1 MSDKVSVSHFL
12 LISFIRIIKS
22 CEVRSIHY
30 LTYGKLFSWLT
41 ISQIIDLIISLT
53 YHKSKQLMLLKC
65 GAGEDS
71 WEITVQQGDKPVNPK
86 GYQPWIF
93 IGRTDAEAEVPIS
106 SHLMQR
112 ADSLEKILMLEKIEG
127 KRRREH
133 QGMGW
138 WDNITD
144 STDMSLSKF
153 WEIVKDGEAWHAA
166 VHEVTKSWTQL
177 NSWTTTSHFL
187 TTKIPVFTRVKLLIT
202 ECYRPYMVDQ
212 VGHCTRTPSQ
222 VGWCELKSNPG
233 SAYQSMH
240 PGLDWNSIIF

>member
-12 LISFIRIIKS
+12 LISFIWIIKS
-22 CEVRSIHY
+22 CEVWSIHY

-41 ISQIIDLIISLT
+41 VSQITDLIISLT
-53 YHKSKQLMLLKC
+53 YHKSKQLMLLNC

-71 WEITVQQGDKPVNPK
+71 LEIIVQQGDKPVNPK

-93 IGRTDAEAEVPIS
+93 IGRTDAEAEAPIF
-106 SHLMQR
+106 SHLTQR

-133 QGMGW
+133 QGMWW

-153 WEIVKDGEAWHAA
+153 WEIVKDREAWHAA

-177 NSWTTTSHFL
+177 NNWTTTTSYFL
-187 TTKIPVFTRVKLLIT
+187 TTKIPVFTRVKLLN
-202 ECYRPYMVDQ
+202 RV
-212 VGHCTRTPSQ
+212 
-222 VGWCELKSNPG
+222 L
-233 SAYQSMH
+233 
-240 PGLDWNSIIF
+240 

>member
-41 ISQIIDLIISLT
+41 VSQIIDLIISLT
-53 YHKSKQLMLLKC
+53 YHKSKQLMLLNC

-202 ECYRPYMVDQ
+202 RV
-212 VGHCTRTPSQ
+212 
-222 VGWCELKSNPG
+222 L
-233 SAYQSMH
+233 
-240 PGLDWNSIIF
+240 